1 MYGEDPPLQIS
12 GKELRD
18 AATRPR
24 DAKLPMQTLLGAI
37 VNGLALGMAY
47 ALIAV
52 GYSMVFGV
60 LRLINFSHGSVYAF
74 GAYMV
79 YFFVSLKVGLFPAI
93 LIAIALSGLLA
104 LTVDKVALEPLRK
117 KKSIPIATLIT
128 TIGMS
133 FVIQNTISVDYIFGT
148 EKRGFPS
155 LNLFDPIMIGNIT
168 IQSSQIIMM
177 VVAVILL
184 LMLTFIV
191 QRTKIGLAMRA
202 VEQNTK
208 AASLM
213 GINVNFV
220 ISFTFFIGGAC
231 AAIAGALIAGYYGII
246 SPSMGSTIGLKAF
259 AAAVVGGIGMLH
271 GAVVG
276 GLVVGVAECLA
287 AQYLGS
293 NVRDPMAFVILILIL
308 IIKPTGF
315 FGKKGITK
323 V

>member
-1 MYGEDPPLQIS
+1 
-12 GKELRD
+12 
-18 AATRPR
+18 
-24 DAKLPMQTLLGAI
+24 MQTLIGAVI
-37 VNGLALGMAY
+37 NGLALGMAY

-60 LRLINFSHGSVYAF
+60 LRLINFSHSAVYAF

-79 YFFVSLKVGLFPAI
+79 FFFVSLNLGLIPAI
-93 LIAIALSGLLA
+93 IVSVIVSGILA
-104 LTVDKVALEPLRK
+104 LLVDKVALEPLRK

-128 TIGMS
+128 TIGVS
-133 FVIQNTISVDYIFGT
+133 FIIQNVLSIEYVFGS
-148 EKRGFPS
+148 ERRAFPS
-155 LNLFDPIMIGNIT
+155 TNLFKNLTIGHIT
-168 IQSSQIIMM
+168 IQSSQIIMLI
-177 VVAVILL
+177 VAVILL
-184 LMLTFIV
+184 VVLTFLV
-191 QRTKIGLAMRA
+191 QKTKIGLAMRA
-202 VEQNTK
+202 TEQNTK

-231 AAIAGALIAGYYGII
+231 AAIAGALIGGYYGVIN
-246 SPSMGSTIGLKAF
+246 PTMGSTIGLKAF
-259 AAAVVGGIGMLH
+259 AAAVVGGIGVLH
-271 GAVVG
+271 GSVVG
-276 GLVVGVAECLA
+276 GLVVGVAECVA

-308 IIKPTGF
+308 ILKPNGL

>member
-1 MYGEDPPLQIS
+1 
-12 GKELRD
+12 
-18 AATRPR
+18 
-24 DAKLPMQTLLGAI
+24 MQTLLGAI
-37 VNGLALGMAY
+37 INGLALGMAY

-93 LIAIALSGLLA
+93 LIAIVLSGLLA
-104 LTVDKVALEPLRK
+104 LTIDKVALEPLRK

-128 TIGMS
+128 TVGMS
-133 FVIQNTISVDYIFGT
+133 FIIQNTLAIDYVFGS
-148 EKRGFPS
+148 EKHGFPS
-155 LNLFDPIMIGNIT
+155 LNLFPPINIGNIT

-177 VVAVILL
+177 VVAMALL
-184 LMLTFIV
+184 LVLTLVV
-191 QRTKIGLAMRA
+191 QKTRVGLAMRA
-202 VEQNTK
+202 VEQNSR
-208 AASLM
+208 AASM
-213 GINVNFV
+213 VGINVNFV

-246 SPSMGSTIGLKAF
+246 SPTMGSTIGLKAF
-259 AAAVVGGIGMLH
+259 AAAVVGGIGVLY

-308 IIKPTGF
+308 IIRPTGF
-315 FGKKGITK
+315 FGKKGISK

>member
-1 MYGEDPPLQIS
+1 
-12 GKELRD
+12 
-18 AATRPR
+18 
-24 DAKLPMQTLLGAI
+24 MQTLFGAVI
-37 VNGLALGMAY
+37 NGLALGMAY

-60 LRLINFSHGSVYAF
+60 LRLINFSHGSVYTF

-79 YFFVSLKVGLFPAI
+79 YFFTSIKVGLFPAI
-93 LIAIALSGLLA
+93 LIAIVLSGLLA

-155 LNLFDPIMIGNIT
+155 LNLFPPIMIGNIT
-168 IQSSQIIMM
+168 IQSSQIIML
-177 VVAVILL
+177 VVALLL
-184 LMLTFIV
+184 LMVLTFIV
-191 QRTKIGLAMRA
+191 QKTKVGLAMRA
-202 VEQNTK
+202 VEQNTR
-208 AASLM
+208 AASM
-213 GINVNFV
+213 VGVNVNFV
-220 ISFTFFIGGAC
+220 ISLTFFIGGAC

-308 IIKPTGF
+308 IIKPTGL

>member
-1 MYGEDPPLQIS
+1 
-12 GKELRD
+12 
-18 AATRPR
+18 
-24 DAKLPMQTLLGAI
+24 MQTLLGAI

-79 YFFVSLKVGLFPAI
+79 YLFTSIKVGLFPSL
-93 LIAIALSGLLA
+93 LIAILLSGLLA

-133 FVIQNTISVDYIFGT
+133 FIIQNTLSVDYIFGAD
-148 EKRGFPS
+148 KRGFPS
-155 LNLFDPIMIGNIT
+155 LNLFPPILIGNLT
-168 IQSSQIIMM
+168 IQSSQIIML
-177 VVAVILL
+177 VVAVLL
-184 LMLTFIV
+184 LAVLTFIV
-191 QRTKIGLAMRA
+191 QKTKVGLAMRA
-202 VEQNTK
+202 VEQNTR
-208 AASLM
+208 AASM
-213 GINVNFV
+213 VGINVNFV
-220 ISFTFFIGGAC
+220 ISLTFFIGGAC

-246 SPSMGSTIGLKAF
+246 SPTMGSTIGLKAF

-276 GLVVGVAECLA
+276 GLVVGVAECIA

>member
-1 MYGEDPPLQIS
+1 
-12 GKELRD
+12 
-18 AATRPR
+18 
-24 DAKLPMQTLLGAI
+24 MQTLLGAI
-37 VNGLALGMAY
+37 INGLALGMAY

-79 YFFVSLKVGLFPAI
+79 YLFVSIKVGLFPSI

-104 LTVDKVALEPLRK
+104 LTIDKVALEPLRK

-133 FVIQNTISVDYIFGT
+133 FIIQNVLSIDYIFGS
-148 EKRGFPS
+148 EKHGFPS
-155 LNLFDPIMIGNIT
+155 LNLFDPLKIGNIT
-168 IQSSQIIMM
+168 IQSSQIIML

-184 LMLTFIV
+184 VILTFIV
-191 QRTKIGLAMRA
+191 QKTKIGLAMRA

-208 AASLM
+208 AANLM
-213 GINVNFV
+213 GVNVNFV

-246 SPSMGSTIGLKAF
+246 SPTMGSTIGLKAF

>member
-1 MYGEDPPLQIS
+1 
-12 GKELRD
+12 
-18 AATRPR
+18 
-24 DAKLPMQTLLGAI
+24 MQTLLGAVI
-37 VNGLALGMAY
+37 NGLALGMAY

-79 YFFVSLKVGLFPAI
+79 YFFTSMKVGLFPAI
-93 LIAIALSGLLA
+93 LIAIVLSGLLA
-104 LTVDKVALEPLRK
+104 LTIDKVALEPLRK

-133 FVIQNTISVDYIFGT
+133 FIIQNTLSIDYIFGS
-148 EKRGFPS
+148 EKHGFPS
-155 LNLFDPIMIGNIT
+155 LNLFEPISLGNIT

-177 VVAVILL
+177 VVAVLL
-184 LMLTFIV
+184 LLALTYIV
-191 QRTKIGLAMRA
+191 QRTRIGLAMRA
-202 VEQNTK
+202 VEQNTR
-208 AASLM
+208 AAHMM

-246 SPSMGSTIGLKAF
+246 SPTMGSTIGLKAF

>member
-1 MYGEDPPLQIS
+1 
-12 GKELRD
+12 
-18 AATRPR
+18 
-24 DAKLPMQTLLGAI
+24 MQTFLGALI
-37 VNGLALGMAY
+37 NGLALGMAY

-60 LRLINFSHGSVYAF
+60 LRLINFSHSAVYTF

-79 YFFVSLKVGLFPAI
+79 YLFVSLHFGLAPAI
-93 LIAIALSGLLA
+93 LLAVLLSGMLA
-104 LTVDKVALEPLRK
+104 LLIDKVALEPLRK

-133 FVIQNTISVDYIFGT
+133 FVIENVLSIEYVFGS
-148 EKRGFPS
+148 ERHPFPS
-155 LNLFDPIMIGNIT
+155 MNLFENITIGNIT
-168 IQSSQIIMM
+168 IQSSQIIMLF
-177 VVAVILL
+177 VAVILL
-184 LMLTFIV
+184 IFLTLLV
-191 QRTKIGLAMRA
+191 QKTKTGLAMRA
-202 VEQNTK
+202 TEQNVK
-208 AASLM
+208 AANLM

-231 AAIAGALIAGYYGII
+231 AAIAGALIGGYYQVI

-259 AAAVVGGIGMLH
+259 AAAVVGGIGILH
-271 GAVVG
+271 GSVVG

-308 IIKPTGF
+308 ILKPAGL

>member
-1 MYGEDPPLQIS
+1 
-12 GKELRD
+12 
-18 AATRPR
+18 
-24 DAKLPMQTLLGAI
+24 MQTLLGAI

-79 YFFVSLKVGLFPAI
+79 YFFTSLKVGLLPSL
-93 LIAIALSGLLA
+93 LIAILLSGLLA

-133 FVIQNTISVDYIFGT
+133 FIIQNTLSVDYIFGAD
-148 EKRGFPS
+148 KRGFPS
-155 LNLFDPIMIGNIT
+155 LNLFPPILIGNLT
-168 IQSSQIIMM
+168 IQSSQIIML
-177 VVAVILL
+177 VVAVLL
-184 LMLTFIV
+184 LLVLTFVV
-191 QRTKIGLAMRA
+191 QKTKVGLAMRA

-208 AASLM
+208 AAHM
-213 GINVNFV
+213 VGINVNFV

-231 AAIAGALIAGYYGII
+231 AAIAGTLIAGYYGII
-246 SPSMGSTIGLKAF
+246 SPTMGASIGLKAF

-276 GLVVGVAECLA
+276 GLVVGVAECIA

>member
-1 MYGEDPPLQIS
+1 
-12 GKELRD
+12 
-18 AATRPR
+18 
-24 DAKLPMQTLLGAI
+24 MQTLIGTLI
-37 VNGLALGMAY
+37 NGLALGMAY

-60 LRLINFSHGSVYAF
+60 LRLINFSHSAVYAF

-79 YFFVSLKVGLFPAI
+79 YFFVSLNFGLLPAVI
-93 LIAIALSGLLA
+93 VAVVLSGLLA
-104 LTVDKVALEPLRK
+104 LTIDKVALEPLRK

-133 FVIQNTISVDYIFGT
+133 FIIQNVLSIEYVFGS
-148 EKRGFPS
+148 EKRAFPS
-155 LNLFDPIMIGNIT
+155 MNLFGNISIGNIT
-168 IQSSQIIMM
+168 IQSSQIIMLI
-177 VVAVILL
+177 VAVILL
-184 LMLTFIV
+184 AILTFLV
-191 QRTKIGLAMRA
+191 QKTKIGLAMRA
-202 VEQNTK
+202 TEQNSK
-208 AASLM
+208 AANLM

-231 AAIAGALIAGYYGII
+231 AAIAGALIGGYYQVI
-246 SPSMGSTIGLKAF
+246 SPTMGSTIGLKAF
-259 AAAVVGGIGMLH
+259 AAAVVGGIGILH
-271 GAVVG
+271 GSVVG

-308 IIKPTGF
+308 IIKPTGL
-315 FGKKGITK
+315 FGKKGVTK

>member
-1 MYGEDPPLQIS
+1 
-12 GKELRD
+12 
-18 AATRPR
+18 
-24 DAKLPMQTLLGAI
+24 MQTLLGAI
-37 VNGLALGMAY
+37 INGLALGMAY

-79 YFFVSLKVGLFPAI
+79 YLFVSIKVGLFPSI
-93 LIAIALSGLLA
+93 LIAIALSGLMA
-104 LTVDKVALEPLRK
+104 LTIDKVALEPLRK

-133 FVIQNTISVDYIFGT
+133 FIIQNVLSIDYIFGS
-148 EKRGFPS
+148 EKHGFPS
-155 LNLFDPIMIGNIT
+155 LNLFDPLKIGNIT
-168 IQSSQIIMM
+168 IQSSQIIML

-184 LMLTFIV
+184 VILTFIV
-191 QRTKIGLAMRA
+191 QKTKIGLAMRA

-208 AASLM
+208 AANLM
-213 GINVNFV
+213 GVNVNFV

-246 SPSMGSTIGLKAF
+246 SPTMGSTIGLKAF

>member
-1 MYGEDPPLQIS
+1 
-12 GKELRD
+12 
-18 AATRPR
+18 
-24 DAKLPMQTLLGAI
+24 MQTLLGAI

-47 ALIAV
+47 VLIAV

-93 LIAIALSGLLA
+93 LIAIVLSGLLA
-104 LTVDKVALEPLRK
+104 LTIDKVALEPLRK

-133 FVIQNTISVDYIFGT
+133 FIIQNVLSIDYIFGS
-148 EKRGFPS
+148 EKHGFPS
-155 LNLFDPIMIGNIT
+155 LNLFRSITIGNVT
-168 IQSSQIIMM
+168 IQSSQIIML
-177 VVAVILL
+177 VVAVALL
-184 LMLTFIV
+184 VVLTFIV
-191 QRTKIGLAMRA
+191 QRTRVGLAMRA
-202 VEQNTK
+202 VEQNAR
-208 AASLM
+208 AANMM

-246 SPSMGSTIGLKAF
+246 SPTMGSTIGLKAF

>member
-1 MYGEDPPLQIS
+1 
-12 GKELRD
+12 
-18 AATRPR
+18 
-24 DAKLPMQTLLGAI
+24 MQTLLGAVI
-37 VNGLALGMAY
+37 NGLALGMAY
-47 ALIAV
+47 ALISV

-79 YFFVSLKVGLFPAI
+79 FFFTSLNVGLIPSI
-93 LIAIALSGLLA
+93 LIAILLSGLLA
-104 LTVDKVALEPLRK
+104 LTIDKVALEPLRK

-133 FVIQNTISVDYIFGT
+133 FIIQNTLSIDYIFGS
-148 EKRGFPS
+148 EKHGFPS
-155 LNLFDPIMIGNIT
+155 LNLFGAIMIGNIT
-168 IQSSQIIMM
+168 IQSSQIIML
-177 VVAVILL
+177 VVSVALL
-184 LMLTFIV
+184 LVLTFVV
-191 QRTKIGLAMRA
+191 QKTKVGLAMRA
-202 VEQNTK
+202 VEQNTR
-208 AASLM
+208 AAHMM

-246 SPSMGSTIGLKAF
+246 SPTMGSTIGLKAF